1 MGQKINPIG
10 FRVGV
15 IRDWDAKWYAD
26 KKEYVP
32 SLQEDLRIRKYL
44 ETNLKDAA
52 VDRITIERTEPTRI
66 NLTIHTAKPGIVI
79 GRGGADVERLRSELS
94 KIVDTYKGQHK
105 RVNINIVEI

>member
-32 SLQEDLRIRKYL
+32 ALQEDLRIRKYL

-105 RVNINIVEI
+105 RVNIN